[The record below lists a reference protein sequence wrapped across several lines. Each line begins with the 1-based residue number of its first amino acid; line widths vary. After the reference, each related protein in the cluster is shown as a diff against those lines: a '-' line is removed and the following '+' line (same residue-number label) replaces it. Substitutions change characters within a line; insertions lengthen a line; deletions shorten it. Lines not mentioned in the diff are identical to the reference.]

1 MLRRRLILGT
11 ALLLLPLPALA
22 EDAKEEKKKGGGLS
36 FIQIQTM
43 TTNFRRRTGAMGV
56 MTVET
61 GLDIPD
67 EGLRK
72 VANQSIPRLRA
83 AYAQF
88 LTSYSANLTNGAAP
102 NADYLAVELQRQTD
116 QVLGRPGAKF
126 LLGTILLN

>member
-1 MLRRRLILGT
+1 MLRRH
-11 ALLLLPLPALA
+11 LLLAAPLALLPLPALA
-22 EDAKEEKKKGGGLS
+22 DDKEEKKKGGGLT

-43 TTNFRRRTGAMGV
+43 NANFRRRSGAMGIIT
-56 MTVET
+56 MET

-72 VANQSIPRLRA
+72 LANESVPRLRA

-88 LTSYSANLTNGAAP
+88 LATYAGNLANGAAP
-102 NADYLAVELQRQTD
+102 NADYMAAELQRQTD

-126 LLGTILLN
+126 LIGSIILN